1 MTIRVTCI
9 KEAGH
14 TEIQPLLCCVAE
26 AVAVMSGLAVSR
38 VLLLTDTTGQAL
50 QLPLSNIRFTH
61 CVFTI
66 RLPSEYSG
74 GNFAPA
80 DLIIMNV

>member
-1 MTIRVTCI
+1 MRVTCI

-38 VLLLTDTTGQAL
+38 VLLLTDTTGQACYTCSTACHKSCVTTKCHVLWAKLNNKNDVL
-50 QLPLSNIRFTH
+50 Q
-61 CVFTI
+61 
-66 RLPSEYSG
+66 
-74 GNFAPA
+74 
-80 DLIIMNV
+80 M